1 MGALHAAAFAEA
13 VEDGQVGLRTAISWH
28 LQSNHYPPVPLS
40 MVDPCIAA
48 IDLWNSGEDDL
59 LVELPD
65 GITWRGETSAPA
77 WSVIEGHHL
86 QSFLG

>member
-40 MVDPCIAA
+40 MVDPCISALNA
-48 IDLWNSGEDDL
+48 FAEGLYDTPI
-59 LVELPD
+59 ELPD
-65 GITWRGETSAPA
+65 GVSYRGDPFAPA
-77 WSVIEGHHL
+77 HAIFEAHHL
-86 QSFLG
+86 DAFL

>member
-1 MGALHAAAFAEA
+1 MGSLHAAAFAEA

-28 LQSNHYPPVPLS
+28 LQSNHFPPVPLS
-40 MVDPCIAA
+40 MVDPCLAAIAA
-48 IDLWNSGEDDL
+48 WNEGTDDDL
-59 LVELPD
+59 IELPD